1 MRSAPIAENAA
12 AERLFTKAEDHQKF
26 ADMEI
31 ADAANWTA
39 TWQMWATLAIIGVVV
54 GFYVLDRFSL
64 ELVSAGA
71 IVALLILFQAAPL
84 EINGVN
90 QLSAQALLAG
100 FASPALFAILGLL
113 IIGQGMFQSGALEHP
128 TEYLLRAYD
137 SRPLLITGA
146 VFLFVMVVSAFL
158 NNTPVV
164 VMFIPIMAAIAQ
176 QSKIPVSRLMMPLS
190 FLSIFGGMT
199 TLIGSSTNLLAAESY
214 RATTGGE
221 IGFFELTPM
230 GLILAG
236 VGILYM
242 ATVGRWLMPL
252 RQNPNQEIVTER
264 EGKHFIAQIEINR
277 GHPLIGK
284 GPVAGLFV
292 DLPDITVRMVQRR
305 DKAILPPFDD
315 FKFRSG
321 DVVIVAATRS
331 ALTSLLKS
339 NPEILDGLVSETNL
353 GDDEDG
359 TSQRSTQLTMVEAI
373 VAPGSRLIGRSIAQ
387 IGFHYQTNC
396 VILGIERR
404 SRMIRTQM
412 NTIRLEAG
420 DVLLILGDLNDVRAL
435 RADRDILLLEW
446 SMTGLPDPRNA
457 RIAALI
463 FAGVVAATAFGVAP
477 IAITAIAGATAMVAT
492 GCLNV
497 RQAAR
502 AIDRRIYLLI
512 GASLAMGAA
521 LERTGGAA
529 LIGDALATA
538 SADFGPVVL
547 ISAFFI
553 ICAALTNVLSNNA
566 TAVLFTPI
574 AVSAAQQ
581 AGIDE
586 HFLVLTVIFGSNCSF
601 ATPVA
606 YQTNLLVMTPGHY
619 KFRDFFTVGAPLIVL
634 IWIVYTAIAPFY
646 FNL

>member
-1 MRSAPIAENAA
+1 MDFFI
-12 AERLFTKAEDHQKF
+12 
-26 ADMEI
+26 
-31 ADAANWTA
+31 DAH
-39 TWQMWATLAIIGVVV
+39 WQMWATLAIILVTIVA
-54 GFYVLDRFSL
+54 YTLDRFSL
-64 ELVSAGA
+64 ELVSAA
-71 IVALLILFQAAPL
+71 ALVALLALFLVSPIQDGAENL
-84 EINGVN
+84 LTTEDL
-90 QLSAQALLAG
+90 LSG

-128 TEYLLRAYD
+128 TDYLLRVYD
-137 SRPLLITGA
+137 KRPVSITVA
-146 VFLFVMVVSAFL
+146 IFIFIMAVSAFL

-164 VMFIPIMAAIAQ
+164 VMFIPIMAALAQ
-176 QSKIPVSRLMMPLS
+176 QGKIPVARYMMPLS

-199 TLIGSSTNLLAAESY
+199 TIIGSSTNLLAAQSY

-230 GLILAG
+230 GLFLAG
-236 VGILYM
+236 VGIIYM
-242 ATVGRWLMPL
+242 LTAGRWLMPV
-252 RQNPNQEIVTER
+252 RANPNQTAVNDR

-284 GPVAGLFV
+284 GPVSGLFV

-305 DKAILPPFDD
+305 EKAILPPFDD
-315 FKFRSG
+315 FRFKTG

-331 ALTSLLKS
+331 ALTALLKS
-339 NPEILDGLVSETNL
+339 NPPMLEGLMAETSIA
-353 GDDEDG
+353 DEEDG
-359 TSQRSTQLTMVEAI
+359 SVQRSTQLTLVEAI

-387 IGFHYQTNC
+387 IGFHAQTDC
-396 VILGIERR
+396 VIIGIERR

-420 DVLLILGDLNDVRAL
+420 DVLLILGDLNDIRNL
-435 RADRDILLLEW
+435 RSDRDILLLEY
-446 SMTGLPDPRNA
+446 SMQNLPDPRNA
-457 RIAALI
+457 RIAALV
-463 FAGVVAATAFGVAP
+463 FTAVVAFTATGLVP
-477 IAITAIAGATAMVAT
+477 IAVSAICGATAMVAF

-502 AIDRRIYLLI
+502 AIDRRIYFLI

-529 LIGDALATA
+529 LIGEGLAA
-538 SADFGPVVL
+538 MAGPFGPMVVV
-547 ISAFFI
+547 SAFFI
-553 ICAALTNVLSNNA
+553 LCAGLTNVLSNNA

-574 AVSAAQQ
+574 AVSAARQL
-581 AGIDE
+581 GIDE
-586 HFLVLTVIFGSNCSF
+586 HILVLTVIFGSNCSF

-619 KFRDFFTVGAPLIVL
+619 KFRDFLIVGGPLILVL
-634 IWIVYTAIAPFY
+634 WVAYSIAAPFY
-646 FNL
+646 FDLN

>member
-1 MRSAPIAENAA
+1 
-12 AERLFTKAEDHQKF
+12 
-26 ADMEI
+26 
-31 ADAANWTA
+31 
-39 TWQMWATLAIIGVVV
+39 MWATMAIIAVTIV
-54 GFYVLDRFSL
+54 FYTLDRFPL
-64 ELVSAGA
+64 ELISAGA
-71 IVALLILFQAAPL
+71 IVGLLILFLIAPM
-84 EINGVN
+84 ESRGTNI
-90 QLSAQALLAG
+90 LSTETLLAG

-113 IIGQGMFQSGALEHP
+113 IIGQGMFQAGALEHP
-128 TEYLLRAYD
+128 TEYLLRAFD
-137 SRPLLITGA
+137 KRPVLVTGL
-146 VFLFVMVVSAFL
+146 VFLFIMVVSAFL

-176 QSKIPVSRLMMPLS
+176 QSKIRVSRFMMPLS
-190 FLSIFGGMT
+190 YLSILGGMT
-199 TLIGSSTNLLAAESY
+199 TLIGSSTNLLAAQSY

-236 VGILYM
+236 AGILYM
-242 ATVGRWLMPL
+242 LTAGRWLLPA
-252 RQNPNQEIVTER
+252 RENPNQTGTSER

-277 GHPLIGK
+277 GHPLIGI

-292 DLPDITVRMVQRR
+292 DLPDITVRMIQRR
-305 DKAILPPFDD
+305 ERAILPPFED
-315 FKFRSG
+315 FTFRSG

-339 NPEILDGLVSETNL
+339 NPEMLEGLMAETSIA
-353 GDDEDG
+353 DEEDG
-359 TSQRSTQLTMVEAI
+359 SVQRSTQLTMVEAI
-373 VAPGSRLIGRSIAQ
+373 VAPGSRLIGRSVAQ
-387 IGFHYQTNC
+387 IGFHAQTNC

-420 DVLLILGDLNDVRAL
+420 DVLLILGDIKDIRAL

-446 SMTGLPDPRNA
+446 SMQGLPDQRNA
-457 RIAALI
+457 RVAALI
-463 FAGVVAATAFGVAP
+463 FAAVIAFTASGLAP
-477 IAITAIAGATAMVAT
+477 IAVSAIAGATAMVAA

-512 GASLAMGAA
+512 GASLAMGVA

-529 LIGDALATA
+529 FIGEALAT
-538 SADFGPVVL
+538 SAGSFGPTVL

-553 ICAALTNVLSNNA
+553 MCAALTNVLSNNA
-566 TAVLFTPI
+566 TAVLFTPV
-574 AVSAAQQ
+574 AVAAAQQ
-581 AGIDE
+581 LGMNE
-586 HFLVLTVIFGSNCSF
+586 HILVLTVIFGSNCSF
-601 ATPVA
+601 ATPIA

-619 KFRDFFTVGAPLIVL
+619 KFKDFLVVGGPLIIL
-634 IWIVYTAIAPFY
+634 LWIVYTAIAPFY
-646 FNL
+646 YGLN

>member
-1 MRSAPIAENAA
+1 M
-12 AERLFTKAEDHQKF
+12 
-26 ADMEI
+26 MEFFL
-31 ADAANWTA
+31 DAH
-39 TWQMWATLAIIGVVV
+39 WQMWATLAIILVTIVA
-54 GFYVLDRFSL
+54 YTLDRFSL
-64 ELVSAGA
+64 ELVSAVA
-71 IVALLILFQAAPL
+71 LVALLALFLAAPM
-84 EINGVN
+84 EVNGVN
-90 QLSAQALLAG
+90 MLTPEELLSG

-137 SRPLLITGA
+137 KRPVAITGA
-146 VFLFVMVVSAFL
+146 IFLFIMVVSAFL

-164 VMFIPIMAAIAQ
+164 VMFIPIMAALAQ
-176 QSKIPVSRLMMPLS
+176 QGKTPVARFMMPLS
-190 FLSIFGGMT
+190 YLSIFGGMT
-199 TLIGSSTNLLAAESY
+199 TIIGSSTNLLAAQSY

-230 GLILAG
+230 GTMLAAA
-236 VGILYM
+236 GIVYM
-242 ATVGRWLMPL
+242 MTAGRWLIPI
-252 RQNPNQEIVTER
+252 RANPNQTAINER
-264 EGKHFIAQIEINR
+264 EGKHFIAQIEITR

-284 GPVAGLFV
+284 GPVSGLFV

-315 FKFRSG
+315 FKFQNR

-331 ALTSLLKS
+331 ALTGLLKS
-339 NPEILDGLVSETNL
+339 NPAMLEGLMAETEIESEE
-353 GDDEDG
+353 DEE
-359 TSQRSTQLTMVEAI
+359 TTQRSTQLTMVEAI
-373 VAPGSRLIGRSIAQ
+373 VAPGSRMIGRSIAQ
-387 IGFHYQTNC
+387 ISFHTQTGC
-396 VILGIERR
+396 VIVGIERR

-420 DVLLILGDLNDVRAL
+420 DVLLILGDLGDIRNL
-435 RADRDILLLEW
+435 RSDRDILLLEY
-446 SMTGLPDPRNA
+446 SMQNMPDPRTA
-457 RIAALI
+457 RMAALI
-463 FAGVVAATAFGVAP
+463 FAGVVGFTATGVVP
-477 IAITAIAGATAMVAT
+477 IAVSAIAGATAMVAT

-502 AIDRRIYLLI
+502 AVDRRIYLLI

-521 LERTGGAA
+521 LENTGGADF
-529 LIGDALATA
+529 IGQGLAGA
-538 SADFGPVVL
+538 AGPFGPAVV

-574 AVSAAQQ
+574 AVAAARQL
-581 AGIDE
+581 GIDE
-586 HFLVLTVIFGSNCSF
+586 HILVLTVIFGSNCSF

-619 KFRDFFTVGAPLIVL
+619 KFRDYMTVGGPLIIVL
-634 IWIVYTAIAPFY
+634 WIVYSLLAPWY
-646 FNL
+646 FDLI

>member
-1 MRSAPIAENAA
+1 MELALSATGAA
-12 AERLFTKAEDHQKF
+12 P
-26 ADMEI
+26 
-31 ADAANWTA
+31 
-39 TWQMWATLAIIGVVV
+39 WQMWATLAIIGAIICLFIV
-54 GFYVLDRFSL
+54 DRFSL
-64 ELVSAGA
+64 ELVSAAA
-71 IVALLILFQAAPL
+71 IIALLVLFQIAPL
-84 EINGVN
+84 MVGDENV
-90 QLSAQALLAG
+90 LSPQDLLSG

-128 TEYLLRAYD
+128 TERLLRAYETK
-137 SRPLLITGA
+137 PMLITGA
-146 VFLFVMVVSAFL
+146 IFFFVMFVSAFL

-176 QSKIPVSRLMMPLS
+176 QSKIAPSRVMMPLS

-199 TLIGSSTNLLAAESY
+199 TVIGSSTNLLAAESY

-230 GLILAG
+230 GLMLAG
-236 VGILYM
+236 VGIVYM
-242 ATVGRWLMPL
+242 LTAGRWLMPD
-252 RQNPNQEIVTER
+252 RQSPNQESTAQR

-277 GHPLIGK
+277 THPLVGK

-305 DKAILPPFDD
+305 DGAILPPFDD
-315 FKFRSG
+315 FKFRVG
-321 DVVIVAATRS
+321 DVVIVAATRGS
-331 ALTSLLKS
+331 LTSLLKS
-339 NPEILDGLVSETNL
+339 NPDILEGLVSETNL
-353 GDDEDG
+353 ADEEDG
-359 TSQRSTQLTMVEAI
+359 AVQRSTQLTMVEAI
-373 VAPGSRLIGRSIAQ
+373 VAPGSRMIGRSIAQ

-420 DVLLILGDLNDVRAL
+420 DVLLILGDLPDIRAL
-435 RADRDILLLEW
+435 RADRDILLLEG

-457 RIAALI
+457 RIAGMI
-463 FAGVVAATAFGVAP
+463 FGGVVGLTAFGILP
-477 IAITAIAGATAMVAT
+477 IAVTAIAGAAAMVAS

-512 GASLAMGAA
+512 GASLAMGIA
-521 LERTGGAA
+521 LERTGGAS
-529 LIGDALATA
+529 LIGHSLAGVA
-538 SADFGPVVL
+538 SDFGPTAL
-547 ISAFFI
+547 LSAFFL

-574 AVSAAQQ
+574 AVSAARQ

-619 KFRDFFTVGAPLIVL
+619 KFADYIRVGGPLIVL
-634 IWIVYTAIAPFY
+634 IWLAFTIIAPFY
-646 FNL
+646 FAF

>member
-1 MRSAPIAENAA
+1 METFLAAP
-12 AERLFTKAEDHQKF
+12 
-26 ADMEI
+26 
-31 ADAANWTA
+31 
-39 TWQMWATLAIIGVVV
+39 WQMWATLAIIAVTIV
-54 GFYVLDRFSL
+54 FYTADRLPL

-71 IVALLILFQAAPL
+71 IVALLILFLAAPMESGDGTNL
-84 EINGVN
+84 LSTEIL
-90 QLSAQALLAG
+90 LSG

-113 IIGQGMFQSGALEHP
+113 IIGQGMFQAGALEHP
-128 TEYLLRAYD
+128 TEYLLRAFD
-137 SRPLLITGA
+137 KWPLLVTGL
-146 VFLFVMVVSAFL
+146 VFLFIMVVSAFL

-176 QSKIPVSRLMMPLS
+176 QSKIRVSRFMMPLS
-190 FLSIFGGMT
+190 YLSILGGMT
-199 TLIGSSTNLLAAESY
+199 TLIGSSTNLLAAQSY

-230 GLILAG
+230 GLILASA
-236 VGILYM
+236 GIVYM
-242 ATVGRWLMPL
+242 ATAGRWLLPK
-252 RQNPNQEIVTER
+252 RDNPNQPGVTER

-305 DKAILPPFDD
+305 ERAILPPFED
-315 FKFRSG
+315 FAFRAG

-331 ALTSLLKS
+331 SLTSLLKS
-339 NPEILDGLVSETNL
+339 NPDMLEGLMAETSIA
-353 GDDEDG
+353 DDEDG
-359 TSQRSTQLTMVEAI
+359 SVQRSTQLTLVEAI
-373 VAPGSRLIGRSIAQ
+373 VAPGSRLIGRSVAQ
-387 IGFHYQTNC
+387 IGFHAQTNC

-420 DVLLILGDLNDVRAL
+420 DVLLILGDLKDIRAL
-435 RADRDILLLEW
+435 RSDRDILLLEY
-446 SMTGLPDPRNA
+446 SMQNLPDQRNA

-463 FAGVVAATAFGVAP
+463 FAGVIGFTATGLVP
-477 IAITAIAGATAMVAT
+477 IAVSAIVGATAMVAT

-502 AIDRRIYLLI
+502 AVDRRIYLLI

-529 LIGDALATA
+529 FLGDALAS
-538 SADFGPVVL
+538 SAGSFGPMVL
-547 ISAFFI
+547 MSAFFI
-553 ICAALTNVLSNNA
+553 MCAAMTNVLSNNA
-566 TAVLFTPI
+566 TAVLFTPV
-574 AVSAAQQ
+574 AVAAAQQ
-581 AGIDE
+581 VGMDE
-586 HFLVLTVIFGSNCSF
+586 HALVLTVIFGSNCSF
-601 ATPVA
+601 ATPIA

-619 KFRDFFTVGAPLIVL
+619 KFKDFLVVGGPLIL
-634 IWIVYTAIAPFY
+634 LLWAVYTFVAPFY
-646 FNL
+646 FELN